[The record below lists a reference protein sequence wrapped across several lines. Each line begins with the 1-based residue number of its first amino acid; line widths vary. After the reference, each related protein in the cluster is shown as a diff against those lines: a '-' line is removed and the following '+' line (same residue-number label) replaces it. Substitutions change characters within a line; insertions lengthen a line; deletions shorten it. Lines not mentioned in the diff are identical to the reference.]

1 VKKRIVALGVLSAAA
16 LVPSAQGMARLQG
29 APLTTE
35 PGTYDDVDVTI
46 TDQRI
51 KLSNF
56 VGERGNGAAFHV
68 RNIGTRPHN
77 FALVGA
83 GVVSL
88 SNSGIATPVL
98 KHNERYVLQVY
109 LDARGSIIYRST
121 VKRDLTKVNMKGRFI
136 IN

>member
-1 VKKRIVALGVLSAAA
+1 VKKRIVALGVLSVAA
-16 LVPSAQGMARLQG
+16 LVPSAQGMVGRQA

-88 SNSGIATPVL
+88 GDSGIATPVL

-109 LDARGSIIYRST
+109 LDSRGSIIYRST
-121 VKRDLTKVNMKGRFI
+121 VKADLTKLNMKGRFI